1 MVMFRLKSDM
11 VFTTPTYSEAAY
23 ANQRSSNRGSMQIR
37 GPQIKSEP
45 TLWIW
50 LLALQQLDFDWP
62 DSEQPPNQVSSLLFF
77 FFHQPSLLLLFFLF
91 SFLNLKCIL
100 TFHNQVCSLLSF
112 HQSVSYLLLHLF
124 QNQGLIT
131 KYFFQISFKNCK
143 MPFLMKVFVHSPY
156 PKSFSSLRCTSYF
169 PLFFLYFKLHV
180 NVNLFPN

>member
-1 MVMFRLKSDM
+1 MFVCNLLSGNHFKSLVCNVYIKDGPSWSLVMFSLKSDM

-100 TFHNQVCSLLSF
+100 TFHYQVCSLLSF
-112 HQSVSYLLLHLF
+112 HQSLSYHLLFLF
-124 QNQGLIT
+124 QNQGFIT
-131 KYFFQISFKNCK
+131 KYFFQIFFKISK
-143 MPFLMKVFVHSPY
+143 HHF
-156 PKSFSSLRCTSYF
+156 
-169 PLFFLYFKLHV
+169 
-180 NVNLFPN
+180 